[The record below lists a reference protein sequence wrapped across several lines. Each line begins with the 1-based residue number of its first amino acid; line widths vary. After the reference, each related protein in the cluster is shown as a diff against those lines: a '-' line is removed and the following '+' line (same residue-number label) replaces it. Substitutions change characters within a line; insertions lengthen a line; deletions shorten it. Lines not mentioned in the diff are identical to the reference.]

1 MVTISLNAT
10 LFIFHRMFILKAGQ
24 HGGDA
29 LVIQGSL
36 PIVEWTQ
43 DSNPLLA

>member
-1 MVTISLNAT
+1 
-10 LFIFHRMFILKAGQ
+10 MFILKAGQ
-24 HGGDA
+24 QGGDVLA
-29 LVIQGSL
+29 IQGSL